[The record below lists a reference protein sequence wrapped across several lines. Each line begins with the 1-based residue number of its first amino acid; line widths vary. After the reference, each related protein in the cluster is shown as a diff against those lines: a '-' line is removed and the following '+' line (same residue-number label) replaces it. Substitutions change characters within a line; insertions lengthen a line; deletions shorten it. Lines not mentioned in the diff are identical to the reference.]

1 MTLNDPAGTVLSIE
15 ELQFLRDLNAAVD
28 DMLEESL
35 KRRENLDQTFRRIFP
50 TLLALTHAK
59 GVVVTTMNEEMAN
72 ETWHLGEFVSDPGKV
87 LASQPTGVQRLDGGT
102 LVTQPLDV
110 VGVKVGAMGM
120 LFEGDHTAPEA
131 SARLSRMLDT
141 ISEEFDTVLAS
152 VQTASEKQ
160 QLIVTINQYLANRV
174 FEDGM
179 DQAVLTMAERVNL
192 PGFMILYRD
201 AVKPLSLRYR
211 TYKSGALEHDSET
224 HSYAELDAAIRT
236 HGVKLIG
243 AADEHLG
250 QLLGGQKLVEAVLI
264 SGAGSTNT
272 LGKILVWSNS
282 EGFSAWTMD
291 LIRVLAATLSQRLMD
306 YNRERIHLSQFFAG
320 PVIDE
325 LLKDPDYEAH
335 YLAPRDEEV
344 GILFADINSFTR
356 ICEQV
361 LETPAK
367 IGTFVDDWSAGV
379 VEILFKH
386 GGVFDKMVGD
396 CVIGLF
402 GPPFFKGSPLDC
414 AEQAM
419 RAAIDIQ
426 QFTRDK
432 FGAHPEVARI
442 RELTQKPGVGVAI
455 GVNLVHSFCGLFGP
469 NRQYTSFS
477 NGMNATARL
486 QSLGGFRETLVMDTV
501 RTALEQSEDPAL
513 LSLVYGPLTETPVK
527 NVGQPLRHFSV
538 RVGLD

>member
-1 MTLNDPAGTVLSIE
+1 MTLSDPTATLLSLE
-15 ELQFLRDLNAAVD
+15 ELRFLRDLNAAVD
-28 DMLEESL
+28 NMLEESL
-35 KRRENLDQTFRRIFP
+35 KRRENLDQTFRRILP
-50 TLLALTHAK
+50 ELLLLTSAK
-59 GVVVTTMNEEMAN
+59 AVVVTTMNEDMAD
-72 ETWHLGEFVSDPGKV
+72 ETWHLGEFGSHPDQVFAD
-87 LASQPTGVQRLDGGT
+87 QPWGVHRIDGGT
-102 LVTQPLDV
+102 LVSQPLDV
-110 VGVKVGAMGM
+110 VGVPVGGMGL

-131 SARLSRMLDT
+131 SARLSRMLET

-160 QLIVTINQYLANRV
+160 QLIVTINQFLSNRV
-174 FEDGM
+174 FEEGM
-179 DQAVLTMAERVNL
+179 DQAVLTMAERVKL
-192 PGFMILYRD
+192 PGFLILYRD
-201 AVKPLSLRYR
+201 AIEPLSLRYR
-211 TYKSGALEHDSET
+211 TYKFGHLEHESEEQP
-224 HSYAELDAAIRT
+224 YPELDEAIRT
-236 HGVKLIG
+236 HGDKLIG
-243 AADEHLG
+243 AADDHLG
-250 QLLGGQKLVEAVLI
+250 RLLGGQKLVEAVLI

-325 LLKDPDYEAH
+325 LLKDPDYEAR

-361 LETPAK
+361 LETPTK
-367 IGTFVDDWSAGV
+367 IGKFVDDWSAGV
-379 VEILFKH
+379 VDILFKH

-402 GPPFFKGSPLDC
+402 GPPFFKGSSLEC

-426 QFTRDK
+426 RFTRNK

-501 RTALEQSEDPAL
+501 RTALKQSEDPAL
-513 LSLVYGPLTETPVK
+513 LALVYGPLTETPVK
-527 NVGQPLRHFSV
+527 NVGQPLRHYSV
-538 RVGLD
+538 RAGVD